1 MKPARIT
8 KTEFCTLEQMACQN
22 GFPSFARNTADNKSY
37 PHHRLYQP
45 RHFWKESRLKLS
57 VLDQSPI
64 RMGGTAQ
71 DAILATIDLAK
82 LTDQLGYTRY
92 WLAEHHNT
100 QTLASSTPEIL
111 IPALAGSTS
120 GIKVGSG
127 GVMLSHYS
135 ALKVAESFRMLET
148 LYPGRIDLGIGRAP
162 GSDRQTAAALQP
174 GPVGA
179 PLESYPAQVTDL
191 LNYMDGNLPED
202 HPHYGVKAMPSGA
215 TSPEPWL
222 LGSSVGSATYAARL
236 GLPLSWAHFIS
247 PEVGADMVGRYREMF
262 QPSKW
267 LAEPRV
273 NIGISATCAETT
285 EKARLLGL
293 SRHLMRLRR
302 DQGRSFDGVPA
313 PELATEGEFSQQELA
328 YLAQQQENA
337 IEGDPYVV
345 KRKILELAER
355 YNTEE
360 VIILTITH
368 DYEDRKRSYEL
379 LAEVFELVSRD

>member
-37 PHHRLYQP
+37 PHHRLCQP

-120 GIKVGSG
+120 RIKVGSG

-135 ALKVAESFRMLET
+135 
-148 LYPGRIDLGIGRAP
+148 
-162 GSDRQTAAALQP
+162 ALQP

-247 PEVGADMVGRYREMF
+247 PEVGPDMVARYREMF
-262 QPSKW
+262 QPSEW

-328 YLAQQQENA
+328 YLAQQLKSA
-337 IEGDPYVV
+337 IEGDPYLV